1 MKRQTRKLL
10 LNLATAVAIAAT
22 ATVVFVPAAAFA
34 AAMTATT
41 NANVRASPGG
51 PVVGVLPRGTTVE
64 VLACGGGWC
73 ELDEGG
79 FVSSGLLR
87 AGGDVGFGIS
97 IGSGGVGISI
107 GTPRPPIVDEDEDDF
122 DIGDVCFYERT
133 RYRGDSFCVEEG
145 TSIRNLREWSDRIS
159 SIENPDGLRVTVCL
173 ESGYRD
179 CRTYA
184 SNARSLGAFDDD
196 ISSLRVRWR

>member
-1 MKRQTRKLL
+1 MKNQTRKLL

-64 VLACGGGWC
+64 VLDCGGGWC
-73 ELDEGG
+73 ELEAGG
-79 FVSSGLLR
+79 FVSSSLLR
-87 AGGDVGFGIS
+87 SGGEVGVGIS
-97 IGSGGVGISI
+97 IGTGGFGISI
-107 GTPRPPIVDEDEDDF
+107 GTPRPPVVIDDDDDEF
-122 DIGDVCFYERT
+122 DIGEVCFYERT

-159 SIENPDGLRVTVCL
+159 SIENPDGLRVTVCMDR
-173 ESGYRD
+173 GYGD
-179 CRTYA
+179 CRTYT
-184 SNARSLGAFDDD
+184 SSARSLGEFDDE
-196 ISSLRVRWR
+196 ISSIRVR